1 VSKVQKTANVVIIGG
16 GIIGCGM
23 AYELA
28 LRGMKDIVVVEK
40 QYLCSGATGRCG
52 AGVRQQWGTELNAIL
67 ARDSVKRFEQMNEE
81 LDYDLDIEFKQGGYL
96 MCAYTEAEW
105 TQFHKNVDLQKRL
118 GIPVE
123 MVTPEEARE
132 IVPHLNINGLLGATF
147 CGTDGHAN
155 PFHVV
160 DAYAKA
166 ARRLGVVFETYT
178 EVTGIKVENGKV
190 KGVET
195 TRGDIDAPLVIN
207 AANYAAGKIC
217 KMVGFDLPLYPQRH
231 QALVTEPV
239 DPIQGPMVISLSHRL
254 YCQQTPHGSFIMGV
268 GDPHEP
274 KDFNINSSW
283 QFLEDV
289 TRQAI
294 SVLPILKNIRLVRQ
308 WSGLYDMSP
317 DANPILDQVPEVEG
331 LWVLAGFS
339 GHGFMVGPQTAVLVA
354 QKIMGEECFMPIERF
369 GLDRFRKG
377 ELLLEP
383 SVV

>member
-1 VSKVQKTANVVIIGG
+1 VQKTANAVIIGG
-16 GIIGCGM
+16 GMIGCSL

-40 QYLCSGATGRCG
+40 EYLCSGATGRCG
-52 AGVRQQWGTELNAIL
+52 AGVRQQWGTETNAIL

-81 LDYDLDIEFKQGGYL
+81 LEYDMDIEFKQGGYL
-96 MCAYTEAEW
+96 IVAYTEGEW
-105 TQFHKNVDLQKRL
+105 TQFHKNVAVQKSL
-118 GIPVE
+118 DIPVE
-123 MVTPEEARE
+123 MVTPEGARE
-132 IVPHLNINGLLGATF
+132 IVPHLNIDGLFGATF
-147 CGTDGHAN
+147 CQTDGHAN

-178 EVTGIKVENGKV
+178 EVTGIVAENGKV
-190 KGVET
+190 KTVET
-195 TRGDIDAPLVIN
+195 TRGNIDAPLVIN
-207 AANYAAGKIC
+207 AANYAAGKVC
-217 KMVGFDLPLYPQRH
+217 KMVDFDLPLYPQRH

-239 DPIQGPMVISLSHRL
+239 EPTQGPMVISFSRRL

-283 QFLEDV
+283 DFLEDV
-289 TRQAI
+289 SRQVL
-294 SVLPILKNIRLVRQ
+294 SVLPLLKNLRVVRQ

-317 DANPILDQVPEVEG
+317 DANPILDEVPDVQG
-331 LWVLAGFS
+331 MWVLAGFS
-339 GHGFMVGPQTAVLVA
+339 GHGFMVGPQTSVLVA
-354 QKIMGEECFMPIERF
+354 QKIMGEKCFMPIEKF
-369 GLDRFRKG
+369 GLDRFRRG

>member
-1 VSKVQKTANVVIIGG
+1 MQKTANAVIIGG
-16 GIIGCGM
+16 GMIGCSL

-40 QYLCSGATGRCG
+40 EYLCSGATGRCG
-52 AGVRQQWGTELNAIL
+52 AGVRQQWGTETNAIL

-81 LDYDLDIEFKQGGYL
+81 LEYDMDIEFKQGGYL
-96 MCAYTEAEW
+96 IVAYTEGEW
-105 TQFHKNVDLQKRL
+105 TQFHKNVAVQKSL
-118 GIPVE
+118 DIPVE
-123 MVTPEEARE
+123 MVTPEGARE
-132 IVPHLNINGLLGATF
+132 IVPHLNIDGLFGATF
-147 CGTDGHAN
+147 CQTDGHAN

-178 EVTGIKVENGKV
+178 EVTGIVAENGKV
-190 KGVET
+190 KTVET
-195 TRGDIDAPLVIN
+195 TRGNIDAPLVIN
-207 AANYAAGKIC
+207 AANYAAGKVC
-217 KMVGFDLPLYPQRH
+217 KMVDFDLPLYPQRH

-239 DPIQGPMVISLSHRL
+239 EPTQGPMVISFSRRL

-283 QFLEDV
+283 DFLEDV
-289 TRQAI
+289 SRQVL
-294 SVLPILKNIRLVRQ
+294 SVLPLLKNLRVVRQ

-317 DANPILDQVPEVEG
+317 DANPILDEVPDVQG
-331 LWVLAGFS
+331 MWVLAGFS
-339 GHGFMVGPQTAVLVA
+339 GHGFMVGPQTSVLVA
-354 QKIMGEECFMPIERF
+354 QKIMGEKCFMPIEKF
-369 GLDRFRKG
+369 GLDRFRRG

>member
-1 VSKVQKTANVVIIGG
+1 MQKTANVVIIGG